1 MYHFIKTKYRPQ
13 DPATLTNYI
22 VKQAN
27 GITNMHL
34 QQVMFIMQGY
44 FLNQY
49 HCHLIKG
56 NFIRHPFGPIMPEI
70 YNYYKQVLHFD
81 DGKNIIEP
89 VIKHYHS
96 IRGRSFS
103 KQLML
108 NTKLLPN
115 YGNFKQLVLNLI
127 KTPEDKLV
135 DLICSQPFWKRNTMN
150 DNLTTS
156 MYRLTPSDSVTCYLA
171 YKNSK
176 LK

>member
-1 MYHFIKTKYRPQ
+1 MYRFIKTKYRLQ
-13 DPATLTNYI
+13 DPAALANYI

-44 FLNQY
+44 FISQD

-56 NFIRHPFGPIMPEI
+56 NFIRHPFGPIMPEV
-70 YNYYKQVLHFD
+70 YNYYKQFLHFD
-81 DGKNIIEP
+81 DGKSIIEP

-96 IRGRSFS
+96 IRGRDFS
-103 KQLML
+103 KSLML
-108 NTKLLPN
+108 NIKVLPN
-115 YGNFKQLVLNLI
+115 YGDFKQLVLNLI

>member
-1 MYHFIKTKYRPQ
+1 MYQFIKTKYRPQ
-13 DPATLTNYI
+13 DPAALANYI

-49 HCHLIKG
+49 HCRLIKG
-56 NFIRHPFGPIMPEI
+56 NFIRHPFGPIMPEV

-81 DGKNIIEP
+81 DGKSIIEP

-96 IRGRSFS
+96 IHGRNFS
-103 KQLML
+103 KSLML

-135 DLICSQPFWKRNTMN
+135 DLICSQPFWKRDTIGKDLNTLMSN
-150 DNLTTS
+150 FAPDD
-156 MYRLTPSDSVTCYLA
+156 PATCYLA

>member
-1 MYHFIKTKYRPQ
+1 MYQFIKTKYRPQ
-13 DPATLTNYI
+13 DPATLANYI
-22 VKQAN
+22 VKHAN

-44 FLNQY
+44 FFNQY
-49 HCHLIKG
+49 HCRLIKG
-56 NFIRHPFGPIMPEI
+56 NFIRHPFGPIMPEV

-96 IRGRSFS
+96 ILGRDFS
-103 KQLML
+103 KLLML
-108 NTKLLPN
+108 NTKVLPN
-115 YGNFKQLVLNLI
+115 YGDFKQLVLNLI

-135 DLICSQPFWKRNTMN
+135 DLICSQPFWKRDTV
-150 DNLTTS
+150 DQNLDTF
-156 MYRLTPSDSVTCYLA
+156 MRNFALDDPATCYLA

>member
-1 MYHFIKTKYRPQ
+1 MYQFIKTKYQPQ
-13 DPATLTNYI
+13 DSVALANYI

-49 HCHLIKG
+49 HCNLIKG

-70 YNYYKQVLHFD
+70 YNYYKQILHFD

-89 VIKHYHS
+89 VIKHYYS
-96 IRGRSFS
+96 IRGRNFS
-103 KQLML
+103 KPLML
-108 NTKLLPN
+108 NTKVLPN
-115 YGNFKQLVLNLI
+115 YGDFKKLVLNLI

-135 DLICSQPFWKRNTMN
+135 ELICSQPFWKRDTIDKSLDTFMRNFAP
-150 DNLTTS
+150 DD
-156 MYRLTPSDSVTCYLA
+156 PATCYLA

>member
-1 MYHFIKTKYRPQ
+1 MYQFIKTKYRPQ
-13 DPATLTNYI
+13 DPAALANYI

-44 FLNQY
+44 FLNQD

-56 NFIRHPFGPIMPEI
+56 NFITHPFGPRMPEV
-70 YNYYKQVLHFD
+70 YNYYKQFLHFD
-81 DGKNIIEP
+81 DGKSIIEP

-96 IRGRSFS
+96 IRGRDFS
-103 KQLML
+103 KLLML
-108 NTKLLPN
+108 NSKVLPN
-115 YGNFKQLVLNLI
+115 YGDFKQLVLNLI

>member
-1 MYHFIKTKYRPQ
+1 MYQFIKTKYRPQ
-13 DPATLTNYI
+13 DPATLANYI
-22 VKQAN
+22 VKHAN

-34 QQVMFIMQGY
+34 QQVMLIMQGY

-49 HCHLIKG
+49 HCRLIKG
-56 NFIRHPFGPIMPEI
+56 NFIRHPFGPIMPEV

-96 IRGRSFS
+96 IYGRYFS
-103 KQLML
+103 KPLML
-108 NTKLLPN
+108 NTKVLPN
-115 YGNFKQLVLNLI
+115 YGDFKQLVLNLI

-150 DNLTTS
+150 NSPTASTYKLT
-156 MYRLTPSDSVTCYLA
+156 LNDSVTCYLA

>member
-1 MYHFIKTKYRPQ
+1 MYQFIKTKYRLQ
-13 DPATLTNYI
+13 DPAALANYI
-22 VKQAN
+22 VKHAN

-44 FLNQY
+44 FISQY

-56 NFIRHPFGPIMPEI
+56 NFIKHPFEPIMPEV

-81 DGKNIIEP
+81 DGKSIIEP
-89 VIKHYHS
+89 VIKHYHT
-96 IRGRSFS
+96 IYGRDFS
-103 KQLML
+103 KSLML
-108 NTKLLPN
+108 NIKVLPN

>member
-1 MYHFIKTKYRPQ
+1 MYQFIKTKYQSQ
-13 DPATLTNYI
+13 DPVALANYI
-22 VKQAN
+22 VKQVN
-27 GITNMHL
+27 GISNMHL

-56 NFIRHPFGPIMPEI
+56 NFIRHPFGPIMPEV

-81 DGKNIIEP
+81 DGKSIIEP

-96 IRGRSFS
+96 IRGRNFS
-103 KQLML
+103 KLLIL
-108 NTKLLPN
+108 NTKVLPN
-115 YGNFKQLVLNLI
+115 YGDFKQLVLNLI

-135 DLICSQPFWKRNTMN
+135 DLICSQPFWERDTIDKNLDTFMRNFAP
-150 DNLTTS
+150 DD
-156 MYRLTPSDSVTCYLA
+156 PAACYLA
-171 YKNSK
+171 YKNSR

>member
-1 MYHFIKTKYRPQ
+1 MYQFIKTKYRLQ
-13 DPATLTNYI
+13 DPAALANYI

-49 HCHLIKG
+49 HCRLIKG
-56 NFIRHPFGPIMPEI
+56 NFIRHPFGPIMSEV

-96 IRGRSFS
+96 IHGRNFS
-103 KQLML
+103 KSLML

-135 DLICSQPFWKRNTMN
+135 DLICSQPFWKRDTV
-150 DNLTTS
+150 DQNLDTF
-156 MYRLTPSDSVTCYLA
+156 MHNCAPDDLATCYLA